1 MNALDT
7 VVTTVIPTRGVG
19 TVNPYHS
26 RCGKC
31 VSKLAFSLDRP
42 ANSKQALFMQINTE
56 LLTPKFAAAFLVL
69 ILSAQIS
76 SAQWI
81 VYNFS
86 PQAAYQAS
94 YGLRTGTNS
103 TSSSILTNGWST
115 SWSNSTTNNRGILAV
130 QFSTNTNTPNV
141 MTCLQPLI
149 YTYSTNTSTLTISN
163 YFTNAP
169 QITLTNTN
177 VTMASSNSNACYI
190 LRANFANSV
199 YMAGQY
205 SLVVT
210 NATNSA
216 TNTVGTFNSIC
227 ASYTTSNIGTN
238 GVPTNPTVFSTNGT
252 RNFYPAILQLKIS
265 SISGTNTSTN
275 GAAVLNQQL
284 VLPLSIN
291 TALTR
296 IVNTN
301 TNFGTNGSPI
311 PTNNIYTNLVKCIR
325 SNSTYTNF

>member
-1 MNALDT
+1 MQKTNSATLKITTAFFAL
-7 VVTTVIPTRGVG
+7 I
-19 TVNPYHS
+19 
-26 RCGKC
+26 
-31 VSKLAFSLDRP
+31 FW
-42 ANSKQALFMQINTE
+42 
-56 LLTPKFAAAFLVL
+56 
-69 ILSAQIS
+69 AQIS

-94 YGLRTGTNS
+94 YGLTTN
-103 TSSSILTNGWST
+103 TSSSSTSILTNGWST

-130 QFSTNTNTPNV
+130 RFSTNTNTPNV

-149 YTYSTNTSTLTISN
+149 YTYTNSTNTNTLTTNN

-169 QITLTNTN
+169 QISLTNTN
-177 VTMASSNSNACYI
+177 ATGVISLSNACYI
-190 LRANFANSV
+190 LRAKFTNSV

-205 SLVVT
+205 SLILANGST
-210 NATNSA
+210 NVG

-227 ASYTTSNIGTN
+227 VGYTTSNIGTN
-238 GVPTNPTVFSTNGT
+238 GVPTNATVFSSSGST
-252 RNFYPAILQLKIS
+252 NFYPAILQLKIS

-284 VLPLSIN
+284 ILPLSIN
-291 TALTR
+291 TALTK

-301 TNFGTNGSPI
+301 TNFGSSALNFTSNVMYS
-311 PTNNIYTNLVKCIR
+311 NLVKCVR

>member
-1 MNALDT
+1 MEKTNSATLKI
-7 VVTTVIPTRGVG
+7 TTVF
-19 TVNPYHS
+19 
-26 RCGKC
+26 C
-31 VSKLAFSLDRP
+31 A
-42 ANSKQALFMQINTE
+42 
-56 LLTPKFAAAFLVL
+56 L
-69 ILSAQIS
+69 ILCTQIS

-81 VYNFS
+81 MYNFS

-94 YGLRTGTNS
+94 YGLTTNTTNS
-103 TSSSILTNGWST
+103 SIMIQTNGWPT
-115 SWSNSTTNNRGILAV
+115 SWNNATNRGILAV
-130 QFSTNTNTPNV
+130 QFSTNTNSPNV
-141 MTCLQPLI
+141 MTCLPPLI
-149 YTYSTNTSTLTISN
+149 YTYSTNTSTLTTNN
-163 YFTNAP
+163 YTNLP

-177 VTMASSNSNACYI
+177 VTGVGSFSNACYV
-190 LRANFANSV
+190 LRAFFTNSI

-205 SLVVT
+205 SLVLT
-210 NATNSA
+210 NANVG

-227 ASYTTSNIGTN
+227 VGYTTSTIGTN
-238 GVPTNPTVFSTNGT
+238 GVPTNNTVFSTNGT
-252 RNFYPAILQLKIS
+252 NNFYPAILQLRIS

-275 GAAVLNQQL
+275 SAVFTNQQL

-301 TNFGTNGSPI
+301 TNFGTNGTPI

>member
-1 MNALDT
+1 MQKTNSATLKI
-7 VVTTVIPTRGVG
+7 TT
-19 TVNPYHS
+19 
-26 RCGKC
+26 
-31 VSKLAFSLDRP
+31 AF
-42 ANSKQALFMQINTE
+42 
-56 LLTPKFAAAFLVL
+56 FAL
-69 ILSAQIS
+69 ILCTQIS

-81 VYNFS
+81 MYNFS

-94 YGLRTGTNS
+94 YGLTTNTNPSS
-103 TSSSILTNGWST
+103 TNIQANGWP
-115 SWSNSTTNNRGILAV
+115 TNWNNATNRGILAV

-149 YTYSTNTSTLTISN
+149 YTYSTNTNTLTTTN

-169 QITLTNTN
+169 QISLTNTN
-177 VTMASSNSNACYI
+177 VTGASSLSNACYI
-190 LRANFANSV
+190 LRANYSTNSV

-205 SLVVT
+205 SLVLT
-210 NATNSA
+210 NAGTNVG

-227 ASYTTSNIGTN
+227 VRYTTNNIGTN
-238 GVPTNPTVFSTNGT
+238 GVPTGTNY
-252 RNFYPAILQLKIS
+252 YPAILQLKVS
-265 SISGTNTSTN
+265 SISGTNVTN
-275 GAAVLNQQL
+275 VLNQQL
-284 VLPLSIN
+284 ILPLSIN

-301 TNFGTNGSPI
+301 TNFGTNGTPI

>member
-1 MNALDT
+1 MEKTNSATLKITTAFFAL
-7 VVTTVIPTRGVG
+7 I
-19 TVNPYHS
+19 
-26 RCGKC
+26 
-31 VSKLAFSLDRP
+31 FW
-42 ANSKQALFMQINTE
+42 
-56 LLTPKFAAAFLVL
+56 
-69 ILSAQIS
+69 AQIS

-94 YGLRTGTNS
+94 YGLTTNTSS
-103 TSSSILTNGWST
+103 TSTSILANGWST

-130 QFSTNTNTPNV
+130 QFSTNTNTLNI

-149 YTYSTNTSTLTISN
+149 YTYSTNTNTLTTNN
-163 YFTNAP
+163 YTNLP
-169 QITLTNTN
+169 QIALTNTN
-177 VTMASSNSNACYI
+177 VTGSNSFSNTCYI
-190 LRANFANSV
+190 LRANFTNSV

-205 SLVVT
+205 SLVLT
-210 NATNSA
+210 NAGTNIG

-227 ASYTTSNIGTN
+227 VGYTTSNIGTN
-238 GVPTNPTVFSTNGT
+238 GVPTNGTVFSANGSN
-252 RNFYPAILQLKIS
+252 NFYPAILQLKIS

-291 TALTR
+291 TALTKLL
-296 IVNTN
+296 NTSTN
-301 TNFGTNGSPI
+301 TNLTNANIGL
-311 PTNNIYTNLVKCIR
+311 TNTSAVYSNLVNFIR

>member
-1 MNALDT
+1 MQTLKASLT
-7 VVTTVIPTRGVG
+7 QLVVT
-19 TVNPYHS
+19 S
-26 RCGKC
+26 
-31 VSKLAFSLDRP
+31 F
-42 ANSKQALFMQINTE
+42 
-56 LLTPKFAAAFLVL
+56 FL
-69 ILSAQIS
+69 SGFWAETA

-149 YTYSTNTSTLTISN
+149 YTYSTNTNILTISN
-163 YFTNAP
+163 YFANAP

-190 LRANFANSV
+190 LRANFAKSV

-238 GVPTNPTVFSTNGT
+238 GVPTNPTVFSTNGSNT
-252 RNFYPAILQLKIS
+252 FYPAILQLKIS

-291 TALTR
+291 TALTK

-301 TNFGTNGSPI
+301 TNFTTALTN
-311 PTNNIYTNLVKCIR
+311 TNVIYTNLVKCIR
-325 SNSTYTNF
+325 SNSTYTNP